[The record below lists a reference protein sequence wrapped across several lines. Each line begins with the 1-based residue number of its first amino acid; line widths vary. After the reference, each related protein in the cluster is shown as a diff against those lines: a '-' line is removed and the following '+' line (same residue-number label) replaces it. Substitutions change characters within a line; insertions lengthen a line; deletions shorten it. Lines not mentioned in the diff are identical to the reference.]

1 VRHQAYETPFS
12 KCKLA
17 GSWRA
22 GAPGPPAPTAA
33 ELKKKFALLAQGTEG
48 EGAAFSNLMHTTPR
62 RLVAY
67 LKTHEVSAAE
77 AKKLNLDLSA
87 AYKDAAHLKVFTYRY
102 SSGGTR
108 GTVHRPV
115 LQWQNAAGQRFA
127 YAVPEE
133 REFTEIHKLAGPG
146 HAQYLLLG
154 EDRGSGKCYLSV
166 AYVIELQGNY
176 LLINSAAFSKNIR
189 LGSAAPSEAALIL
202 CNVLME
208 FETHQQVLRVVDTE
222 SESDNKPAT
231 KDYMVLKWTNTR
243 FAEVQ

>member
-1 VRHQAYETPFS
+1 MN
-12 KCKLA
+12 
-17 GSWRA
+17 
-22 GAPGPPAPTAA
+22 TA
-33 ELKKKFALLAQGTEG
+33 
-48 EGAAFSNLMHTTPR
+48 PR

-67 LKTHEVSAAE
+67 LKTHEVSAAG

-133 REFTEIHKLAGPG
+133 CEFIEIHKLAGSGP
-146 HAQYLLLG
+146 AQYLLLG
-154 EDRGSGKCYLSV
+154 EDRGSGKCYFSV
-166 AYVIELQGNY
+166 AYVIALKGNY

-189 LGSAAPSEAALIL
+189 LGNAGASEAALIL
-202 CNVLME
+202 CNVAME
-208 FETHQQVLRVVDTE
+208 FEARKQVLRVVDNE
-222 SESDNKPAT
+222 SESDSKPAA
-231 KDYMVLKWTNTR
+231 KAIVLS
-243 FAEVQ
+243 